1 MKNTLKLIFL
11 FFSFIL
17 LSDVQ
22 PAFSFQL
29 LPISRT
35 FSPAGS
41 GATQSYQV
49 INDTQEKLAVE
60 VSIVERQIDIAGQ
73 ESHKQAED
81 DFLIYPPQIL
91 LNPGESQTVRVTW
104 LGEPKP
110 SKELAYRLVAEQLPI
125 NLEKPQDNQ
134 SQPVGTV
141 KLLMRYLGSIYIRPT
156 NVKQN
161 VVLETIEPLQ
171 RKNGEKQLAIT
182 LHNQGTAHAVLKNL
196 QLRLSA
202 AGQKSMVNLKGEQ
215 LAAMNN
221 AVILSGNK
229 RRFIIPHPPELSTGA
244 VTATL
249 DFSRN

>member
-1 MKNTLKLIFL
+1 MRHTLKLIVLFL
-11 FFSFIL
+11 SFLL
-17 LSDVQ
+17 LSDIQ
-22 PAFSFQL
+22 PALSFQL

-35 FSPAGS
+35 FSPTGS
-41 GATQSYQV
+41 GSTQSYQV

-73 ESHKQAED
+73 ESHKQAAD

-110 SKELAYRLVAEQLPI
+110 SKELAYRLIAEQLPI
-125 NLEKPQDNQ
+125 NLGKPQDNQ
-134 SQPVGTV
+134 SQPVGAV

-161 VVLETIEPLQ
+161 VVLETVEPLQ
-171 RKNGEKQLAIT
+171 GKNDEKQLAIT

-196 QLRLSA
+196 HLQLSA
-202 AGQKSMVNLKGEQ
+202 AGQKLMVNLKGEQ

-229 RRFIIPHPPELSTGA
+229 RRFIIPHPPELPTSA